1 MKNDL
6 LYYLFFSHFLGIGP
20 MKLASIMAVR
30 GSIKR
35 AYETN
40 QKELETIIGM
50 KLAQKFI
57 DFRKRFDPVKKYDDL
72 KKKNIK
78 IICIADKNYP
88 NSLKQ
93 ISDPPICIYV
103 KGELDSLTQF
113 TLAIVGTRLPTVYG
127 QQVAYRF
134 SRELAEA
141 GFTIVSGMAL
151 GIDAVA
157 HRATLDA
164 QRKTIAVLGCG
175 VDIIYPAANR
185 SLYEKIIENGAVISE
200 FPPGHMVIKG
210 LFIARNRIISALS
223 SGVLVIEGGERSGAL
238 ITAKYAAE
246 QGKEVFAVP
255 SAITSNMSSA
265 PNILIKQG
273 AKLVTSTTD
282 IFEELNIKITPNKND
297 DIESKL
303 NEDEKIIYL
312 FLKENSSTVNE
323 IIVSLNKPTSEI
335 LNILSILEIKGI
347 IEKNNE
353 NKYQITL

>member
-6 LYYLFFSHFLGIGP
+6 LYYLSFSHFLGIGP
-20 MKLASIMAVR
+20 IKMASIMAVR

-35 AYETN
+35 AYETD
-40 QKELETIIGM
+40 QKELETIIGV
-50 KLAQKFI
+50 KLAQRFI
-57 DFRKRFDPVKKYDDL
+57 NFREKFDPIKKHEEL
-72 KKKNIK
+72 TRKNIK
-78 IICIADKNYP
+78 IISIADKNYP
-88 NSLKQ
+88 TSLKQ

-103 KGELDSLTQF
+103 KGGLNSLTQF
-113 TLAIVGTRLPTVYG
+113 TLAIVGTRSPTVYG
-127 QQVAYRF
+127 QQVAYKF